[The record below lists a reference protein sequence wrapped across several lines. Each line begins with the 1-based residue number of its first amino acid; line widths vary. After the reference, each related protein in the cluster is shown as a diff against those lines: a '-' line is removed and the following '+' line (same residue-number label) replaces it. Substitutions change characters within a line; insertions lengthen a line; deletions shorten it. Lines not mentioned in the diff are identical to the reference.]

1 MNEYENESFFNKIIN
16 VHYDL
21 FFNFYIKLN
30 FSKFIILLC
39 SICQILQFQ
48 SFFFHIN
55 VKYFIFNYFNLNS
68 IIKIGIT
75 IINFFLTFQNFLLIF
90 E

>member
-30 FSKFIILLC
+30 FSKFSVMFC

-48 SFFFHIN
+48 SFFFHSN

-68 IIKIGIT
+68 MIKIGIT
-75 IINFFLTFQNFLLIF
+75 KIIFFLTFQNFLLIF